1 VIAPDLYRA
10 GEGEPVVLL
19 HGFMGH
25 WCHWRP
31 LLAEL
36 VARYDVIAP
45 TLAGHHGGP
54 VLEEQPKDFAEAGDH
69 LARHLDELGIETA
82 HFIGNSLGG
91 ALALEMAKRGRARSV
106 VALSPAGGWDKGTDP
121 EAQLVYKRFRVMVK
135 MMRASAPRARR
146 MMTRAGV
153 RRLGFRD
160 VMRRGDRM
168 SPSEAL
174 ELMDAGLNCA
184 VTDTSLAELRAGR
197 AHGIHDL
204 DRISAPV
211 LLAWSELDRLLP
223 KETHSPRYRRE
234 IPGAEYVVLP
244 RVGHTPMWDNP
255 RLIERTIIDWV
266 DRHTVTQRAPAASA
280 PATA

>member
-1 VIAPDLYRA
+1 VIGPDLYRA

-25 WCHWRP
+25 WSHWRP
-31 LLAEL
+31 VLAEL
-36 VARYDVIAP
+36 AGRYEVIAP
-45 TLAGHHGGP
+45 ALAGHYGGP
-54 VLEEQPKDFAEAGDH
+54 ELEQQPKNFAEAGEH
-69 LARHLDELGIETA
+69 LAVHLDELGVETA
-82 HFIGNSLGG
+82 HFVGNSLGG
-91 ALALEMAKRGRARSV
+91 GLAIEMAKRGRARSV
-106 VALSPAGGWDKGTDP
+106 VALSPAGGWDQGTDP
-121 EAQLVYKRFRVMVK
+121 EAQVVYRKFRAMVGA
-135 MMRASAPRARR
+135 MRISAPRARR
-146 MMTRAGV
+146 LMTRARF

-160 VMRRGDRM
+160 VMRRGDLM
-168 SPSEAL
+168 SPSDAL
-174 ELMDAGLNCA
+174 ELMKAGLECR
-184 VTDTSLAELRAGR
+184 VTDTTLAELRAGR

-204 DRISAPV
+204 DKISAPV
-211 LLAWSELDRLLP
+211 LLAWAEFDRLLP
-223 KETHSPRYRRE
+223 KEKHSARYRRE